1 MDQDEEE
8 DSRPVIPPP
17 PVPLPLPTSSVQPQ
31 GRGSSR
37 STCDRCGQ
45 QYACTYLRYHQRR
58 CVGVMAHAQADGRG
72 GAGARIAAIRAE
84 ARGGRRGGRRRL
96 PSTLHPDGREHGQ
109 ARDLFPQ
116 RLRRLL
122 DPPSLNDLRCHNQV
136 KPETCLVR
144 VALCVQN
151 KVMLI
156 GHLQFL
162 FIEPRIQLREDMR

>member
-31 GRGSSR
+31 VRGSSR

-84 ARGGRRGGRRRL
+84 ARGGRQGGR
-96 PSTLHPDGREHGQ
+96 
-109 ARDLFPQ
+109 
-116 RLRRLL
+116 RRLL
-122 DPPSLNDLRCHNQV
+122 DPPAQPPFLL
-136 KPETCLVR
+136 
-144 VALCVQN
+144 
-151 KVMLI
+151 
-156 GHLQFL
+156 HLQGMSIGL
-162 FIEPRIQLREDMR
+162 TATTISSTTGATQLTSMQLNSRSVMQNSNKATTSCSTCQHQREGW